1 MKALSLAID
10 AHHALTP
17 ELRERIVENVRTRMQ
32 EHPYRLLAPE
42 HLRALA
48 RSTRP
53 ALPSS
58 ASIYS

>member
-17 ELRERIVENVRTRMQ
+17 ELRDRIVQNVRTRMQ
-32 EHPYRLLAPE
+32 EHSYRLLSPNIS
-42 HLRALA
+42 ALSLH
-48 RSTRP
+48 STRP